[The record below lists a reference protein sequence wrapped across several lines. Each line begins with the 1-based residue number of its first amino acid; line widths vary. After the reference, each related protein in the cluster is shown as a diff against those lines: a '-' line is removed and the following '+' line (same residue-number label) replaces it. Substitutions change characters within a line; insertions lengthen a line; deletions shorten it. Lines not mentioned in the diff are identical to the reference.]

1 MLLIFN
7 SCKDDKNQKISIN
20 SHYWKCLAYYYTL
33 IYSDECPYL
42 GCCRNSAST
51 IVPSSLLQVSPG
63 NFNLNPLFNS
73 CGKSVLILLPM
84 PEDILVNYS
93 YLICLCD
100 VTSLFYWTR
109 VLYIISLYCDYDNQ
123 SDGTSL
129 SKSMNHYSNNI
140 FFSFIWKIQAKIA
153 SYISKIYY

>member
-1 MLLIFN
+1 MLIFN

-51 IVPSSLLQVSPG
+51 IVPSSLQVSPG

-73 CGKSVLILLPM
+73 CGKSVLIPLPM

-109 VLYIISLYCDYDNQ
+109 VYDYIVTIIIKMMTQVWVNQ
-123 SDGTSL
+123 WIIIVIT
-129 SKSMNHYSNNI
+129 
-140 FFSFIWKIQAKIA
+140 FFFFHLKNSGKNCFI
-153 SYISKIYY
+153 YF